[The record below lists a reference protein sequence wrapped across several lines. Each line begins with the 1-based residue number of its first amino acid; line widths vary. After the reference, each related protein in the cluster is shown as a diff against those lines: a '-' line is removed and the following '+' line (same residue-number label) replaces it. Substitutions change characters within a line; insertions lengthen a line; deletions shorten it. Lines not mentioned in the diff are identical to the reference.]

1 MPERDP
7 DKVIEDLEN
16 FRCDGDR
23 ERYWNEI
30 GSSME
35 VKFQSN
41 TRALVKQIYLG
52 FVPGDDG
59 KERLTCELATWEM
72 AWDKPSG
79 LWLVDGWGPDET
91 YFQVDFTKDRIP
103 WKKVRGLLYETDEEC
118 AEAIADDV
126 RFQNKLID
134 AVSDTELED
143 DAIYSLIADPL
154 LRKAASPRKKKR

>member
-1 MPERDP
+1 MARKNP

-30 GSSME
+30 GSSMDVE
-35 VKFQSN
+35 FQSN
-41 TRALVKQIYLG
+41 DRALVKQIYLG
-52 FVPGDDG
+52 FVPDDDG
-59 KERLTCELATWEM
+59 KERLPCELATWEM
-72 AWDKPSG
+72 EWDKPSG

-118 AEAIADDV
+118 AEAIADDA
-126 RFQNKLID
+126 RFQNRFID
-134 AVSDTELED
+134 VVSDTELED
-143 DAIYSLIADPL
+143 DAIYSIIADPL
-154 LRKAASPRKKKR
+154 LRKAAGPRKKRR